1 MPNRLQAD
9 AVYVTS
15 PAGAKLL
22 NAARS
27 PKSAL
32 DSLAAMEAREERRKI
47 RGTLLAQR
55 KRRSLQLAAPVQPAK
70 GAGKHITTLPSYIA
84 ASASRRFQ
92 QLT

>member
-47 RGTLLAQR
+47 RRTLLAQR
-55 KRRSLQLAAPVQPAK
+55 KRRSLQLTAPVQPSK
-70 GAGKHITTLPSYIA
+70 GT
-84 ASASRRFQ
+84 
-92 QLT
+92 

>member
-55 KRRSLQLAAPVQPAK
+55 KRRSLQLAAPVQPLK
-70 GAGKHITTLPSYIA
+70 GAGIRASFHIYTSQCYAP
-84 ASASRRFQ
+84 
-92 QLT
+92 